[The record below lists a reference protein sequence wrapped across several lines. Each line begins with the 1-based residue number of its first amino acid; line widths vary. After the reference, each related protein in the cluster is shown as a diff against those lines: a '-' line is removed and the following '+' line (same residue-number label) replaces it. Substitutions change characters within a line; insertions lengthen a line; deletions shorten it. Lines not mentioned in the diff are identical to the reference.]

1 MICCL
6 MVKIFDAGI
15 ADPAAAPATPEKT
28 VHVNF
33 HPINCIFS
41 DDLFQF
47 AQEADNVD
55 RAALDSGAVGYN
67 STYRKLCE
75 EHFNIGFTINSV
87 DGSTFADKL
96 HFNHPTM

>member
-6 MVKIFDAGI
+6 MVI

-28 VHVNF
+28 VHVHF

-55 RAALDSGAVGYN
+55 RAALDSGAVWIQQ
-67 STYRKLCE
+67 
-75 EHFNIGFTINSV
+75 HI
-87 DGSTFADKL
+87 
-96 HFNHPTM
+96 